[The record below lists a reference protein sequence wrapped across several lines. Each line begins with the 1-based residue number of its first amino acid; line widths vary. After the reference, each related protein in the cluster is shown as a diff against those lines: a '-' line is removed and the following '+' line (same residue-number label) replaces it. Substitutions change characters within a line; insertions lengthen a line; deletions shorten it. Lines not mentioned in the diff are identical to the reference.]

1 MMINVIASGS
11 RGNCYLLEGEKEAL
25 IIEAG
30 VRFNAVQ
37 RAIEYRTHKI
47 AGLLVTHEHLDHSK
61 YIDQFV
67 RRGIDVYANQE
78 TIKKV
83 FAKYRQEPVDM
94 TSKTKPCYKPCFF
107 HLLKENEV
115 EKIGKFF
122 VQPFRVEHDVP
133 CFGFYIVHPECGNI
147 VFITDFYRCDY
158 NFPSVN
164 HWIIEANFSKSL
176 LYNNLENG
184 VIPPFVVNRLIKS
197 HSEIHNT
204 CDFLLSQD
212 LSDSET
218 IILIHLSQNNSDE
231 TLFKEKI
238 ERATGVPVQIA
249 KPGALIFFQS
259 KN

>member
-1 MMINVIASGS
+1 MMMNVIASGS
-11 RGNCYLLEGEKEAL
+11 SGNCYLLEGEKEAL
-25 IIEAG
+25 VIEAG
-30 VRFNAVQ
+30 VRFNTVQ

-47 AGLLVTHEHLDHSK
+47 SGLLVTHEHLDHSK

-78 TIKKV
+78 TMAKV
-83 FAKYRQEPVDM
+83 FMTLKAKACHKNGM
-94 TSKTKPCYKPCFF
+94 F

-122 VQPFRVEHDVP
+122 VQPFRVKHDVP
-133 CFGFYIVHPECGNI
+133 CFGFYIIHPECGNI
-147 VFITDFYRCDY
+147 VFITDFSNCDY
-158 NFPSVN
+158 NFPGVN
-164 HWIIEANFSKSL
+164 HWIVEANFSKFL
-176 LYNNLENG
+176 LYNNLEKG
-184 VIPPFVVNRLIKS
+184 VIPPAIVNRLVKS

-218 IILIHLSQNNSDE
+218 ITLIHLSQNNSDE
-231 TLFKEKI
+231 TLFEEKVK
-238 ERATGVPVQIA
+238 RATGVPVQIA

-259 KN
+259 KI